1 VIKSLPHI
9 YGQSEMIFVWIRFWI
24 ANKKIVHRRPPQSD
38 KLAAADISAGVKLM
52 AQTKIII

>member
-1 VIKSLPHI
+1 
-9 YGQSEMIFVWIRFWI
+9 MIFVWIRFWI

-52 AQTKIII
+52 AQTKIIIWMCNVNTVT